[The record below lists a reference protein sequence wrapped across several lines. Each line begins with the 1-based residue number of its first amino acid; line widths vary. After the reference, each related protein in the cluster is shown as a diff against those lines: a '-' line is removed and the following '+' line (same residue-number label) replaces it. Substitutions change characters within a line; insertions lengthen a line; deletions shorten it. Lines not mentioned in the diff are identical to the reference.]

1 MIAVNFLHFLL
12 NLLIAGALIRYIELT
27 FRGSWISQA
36 LGVIY

>member
-12 NLLIAGALIRYIELT
+12 NLLIAGALIRFIELQ

>member
-1 MIAVNFLHFLL
+1 MIVINQLHFILQ
-12 NLLIAGALIRYIELT
+12 LLIAGAIIRYIELT

>member
-1 MIAVNFLHFLL
+1 MIVINQLHFMLQ
-12 NLLIAGALIRYIELT
+12 LLIAGAIIRYIELT

>member
-1 MIAVNFLHFLL
+1 MVVVGFAWFLA
-12 NLLIAGALIRYIELT
+12 NLLIAGGLIRFIELT